1 MEKPPS
7 AQPRRVA
14 SNEVAYSVGREE
26 GIGRLADVSISGA
39 LLANTTSKPLLDSLL
54 QIHVLRDNGETFNLP
69 ARVVRHSANGF
80 AVKFVEFTPAL
91 AELLEEIE
99 KRMR

>member
-26 GIGRLADVSISGA
+26 GIGRLADISISGA

-54 QIHVLRDNGETFNLP
+54 QIHVLRDNDETFNLP
-69 ARVVRHSANGF
+69 ARVVRHSTNGF